1 MYISSEREAFVAA
14 ASERIV
20 VQATP
25 REKRAIMAKARKLG
39 MPVAELMRRG
49 ASAYESTAE
58 GGRRRLPW
66 AETPIGPVHLP
77 VL

>member
-58 GGRRRLPW
+58 GDRRRPSW